1 MLEAGKG
8 QALKKISNKT
18 FTFYHEVLPTYHK
31 KKPQTFSVP
40 ILNFAFISKEKNVS
54 KLEEKMVGS
63 I

>member
-31 KKPQTFSVP
+31 KNP
-40 ILNFAFISKEKNVS
+40 
-54 KLEEKMVGS
+54 KLS
-63 I
+63 QFLF